1 VARATREAVKITRST
16 VITGLAVLVLVA
28 ALPSAIREAL
38 ESGRIYLFSWDF
50 LADIPKRLTGPGRLR
65 FILQPTVATIL
76 GIRGG
81 RADARAGRPPYL
93 HGLLLH
99 AEHRRE
105 YLRSA
110 LTAIRDIVAI
120 GIILDAVAQLLIFR
134 QVHPGAALVVGP
146 VLIATPYGI
155 ARGLSNRWA
164 RRRAGGTGGSPPA
177 EG

>member
-1 VARATREAVKITRST
+1 VKITRST

-28 ALPSAIREAL
+28 AIPPAIREAI
-38 ESGRIYLFSWDF
+38 ESGRIYLFSRDF

-65 FILQPTVATIL
+65 FILQPAVASLL

-93 HGLLLH
+93 YGLFLH
-99 AEHRRE
+99 AEDRRE

-110 LTAIRDIVAI
+110 FAVIQDIVCI
-120 GIILDAVAQLLIFR
+120 GITLDAVAQLLIIQR
-134 QVHPGAALVVGP
+134 IHPGAALVIGP
-146 VLIATPYGI
+146 VLITTPYAI
-155 ARGLSNRWA
+155 ARALSNRWA
-164 RRRAGGTGGSPPA
+164 HRRPGKTPGPPPA

>member
-1 VARATREAVKITRST
+1 VEITRST

-28 ALPSAIREAL
+28 AIPSAIRETL

-76 GIRGG
+76 GLRGG

-93 HGLLLH
+93 YGLFLH

-105 YLRSA
+105 YIRSG
-110 LTAIRDIVAI
+110 LETIREIVAI
-120 GIILDAVAQLLIFR
+120 GIILDAVAQFLIFR
-134 QVHPGAALVVGP
+134 QVHPVAALVVGP
-146 VLIATPYGI
+146 VLITTPYVI

-164 RRRAGGTGGSPPA
+164 CRRAGRTPGPPPA
-177 EG
+177 EP